1 MKLKLNLR
9 SLFVR
14 SHRKENS
21 VSTSPS
27 TCMTEKPQI
36 MVTMFTL
43 MGVCLNPFIVVAQS
57 STGNV
62 AGRVSDAESGRSLQ
76 GAIVRIVGT
85 NFVDYTDIEGR
96 FSLTGV
102 PLGARQITV
111 SYVGLER
118 FSQTVDVNSGEATI
132 IEVAMEAQVFNLERM
147 VVTPLVV
154 GQERAINQQ
163 RTAAGIVNVV
173 SEEQFGA
180 LVDGNIGQALQRLPG
195 ISVNEAQDGSV
206 GDINI
211 RGIAGEFNS
220 VQVDGN
226 RVPSSG
232 GSRSFDPRQLSAD
245 GVTNIEVI
253 KAPTPD
259 RDGDAI
265 GGIVNLVTRS
275 AFQREGRETS
285 LRLAGILNAEPGE
298 WGNSGVFKFSDIF
311 SVGEGSRNLGV
322 SFSLSRYDTD
332 RYSRNADMDWVQ
344 VTPELHPQLN
354 LGQYDEPVWFMEST
368 HWEYDTRKT
377 DNYSFSASIDFRT
390 DENNSFYFRP
400 SYSRFERNGVKFETD
415 IDIDTAF
422 DNDGDPD
429 ESTYA
434 ELTPTYGRGS
444 EASEASRGWIGTLE
458 DEHNDLYSFS
468 AGGKH
473 EGGAGL
479 LTYDFFFSK
488 NKNIVTD
495 DTELNMLMEPDDPWF
510 VFEYEIVGD
519 VNLGEVEVRHVNGG
533 DPTDLSLMTEGE
545 LEEVS
550 EEKTEEILSGRVD
563 WENSWTGDS
572 GVFTLKTGAKYR
584 NSSQFRDE
592 TVDLYE
598 MDEGFPYAQVLV
610 PVDDVLFLKQ
620 KYFDVQP
627 QIGKELLQSN
637 PELFEFVEDDS
648 LEDSNVAD
656 YDATETTSAAY
667 IMGTYEFGPHSIIG
681 GVRYER
687 NEWDNIN
694 KVVSYLNGV
703 PSVESVETGNSYS
716 FWLPGIHGRHEI
728 TENLILRESYNKSY
742 GRPRLEELSRGRWVD
757 DDGNIEDGNPDLEPA
772 ESDNYDVQLEY
783 YTDQGG
789 LYSVGVFYKEIENF
803 TFTQTYDFDE
813 IGPDGIPIPVDGGD
827 LEYERPVNGTTA
839 TNKGVEL
846 IARQQLYFLPGA
858 LSGLAVRASATF
870 SSSDAN
876 YPNRTDR
883 DDLSL
888 EGFSDEIYTLAL
900 DYAWSGFSARV
911 DYTYRSDY
919 IEGLGGDI
927 ESDEFF
933 GEVKRVDAEIAY
945 KVRPGFILFATGS
958 NITDE
963 PLVSY
968 QGYPMFVEDASLP
981 GPKYTFGAEFSF

>member
-1 MKLKLNLR
+1 MR
-9 SLFVR
+9 SLSV
-14 SHRKENS
+14 HRPFLD
-21 VSTSPS
+21 VSTTTTVVRNTVLKKSRFFIGL
-27 TCMTEKPQI
+27 I
-36 MVTMFTL
+36 MLT
-43 MGVCLNPFIVVAQS
+43 GVFLHPAIAAAQS
-57 STGNV
+57 SMGNV
-62 AGRVSDAESGRSLQ
+62 IGRVSDADSGRSLQ
-76 GAIVRIVGT
+76 GAIVRLDDT
-85 NFVDYTDIEGR
+85 NYVDYTDIEGR

-102 PLGARQITV
+102 PVGTRQITV
-111 SYVGLER
+111 TYVGLER
-118 FSQTVDVNSGEATI
+118 FSRSIDIISDEATFI
-132 IEVAMEAQVFNLERM
+132 DVVMEGQVFSLPGL
-147 VVTPLVV
+147 VITPLVV

-163 RTAAGIVNVV
+163 KTAAGIINVV

-211 RGIAGEFNS
+211 RGIAGEYNS

-275 AFQREGRETS
+275 AFQREGREMF
-285 LRLAGILNAEPGE
+285 LRVAGILNEEPGE
-298 WGNSGVFKFSDIF
+298 WGNSGVFSFSDIF
-311 SVGEGSRNLGV
+311 SVGEGTRNLGV
-322 SFSLSRYDTD
+322 SISLSRYDTD
-332 RYSRNADMDWVQ
+332 RYSRNADMDWIR
-344 VTPELHPQLN
+344 VTPDLHPELN

-377 DNYSFSASIDFRT
+377 DNYSLSASIDFRV
-390 DENNSFYFRP
+390 DESNSFYFRP

-415 IDIDTAF
+415 INIDTQF
-422 DNDGDPD
+422 DDDGDPD
-429 ESTYA
+429 EFTYA
-434 ELTPTYGRGS
+434 VLTPTYGRGT

-473 EGGAGL
+473 EGGSGL

-488 NKNIVTD
+488 NKNVVTD

-519 VNLGEVEVRHVNGG
+519 INLGEVEVRQINGG
-533 DPTDLSLMTEGE
+533 EPTDLSLMTEGE

-550 EEKTEEILSGRVD
+550 EEKTEEIFSGRLD
-563 WENSWTGDS
+563 WETSWTGDS

-584 NSSQFRDE
+584 DSSQFRDE

-598 MDEGFPYAQVLV
+598 MDEDFPYAQVLI
-610 PVDDVLFLKQ
+610 PVDDVLFRKQ

-627 QIGKELLQSN
+627 QIGKDLLQSN

-667 IMGTYEFGPHSIIG
+667 LMGTYEFGPHSVIA

-687 NEWDNIN
+687 NEWDNMN
-694 KVVSYLNGV
+694 KLVSYLDEV
-703 PSVESVETGNSYS
+703 PSVESVATGNSYS

-728 TENLILRESYNKSY
+728 SENLILRESYNKSY
-742 GRPRLEELSRGRWVD
+742 GRPRLSELSRGRWVD

-783 YTDQGG
+783 YSDQGG
-789 LYSVGVFYKEIENF
+789 LYSVGFFYKEIENF

-813 IGPDGIPIPVDGGD
+813 IGPDGIPIPADGGD
-827 LEYERPVNGTTA
+827 LEYERPANGTSA
-839 TNKGVEL
+839 TNKGIEL

-858 LSGLAVRASATF
+858 LSGLAVRTSATF
-870 SSSDAN
+870 SSSDAD
-876 YPNRTDR
+876 YPDRTDR

-900 DYAWSGFSARV
+900 DYAWGGFSARV
-911 DYTYRSDY
+911 DYTFRSDY

-945 KVRPGFILFATGS
+945 EVRPGLILFATGS

-963 PLVSY
+963 PLASY
-968 QGYPMFVEDASLP
+968 QGFSMFVEDASLP
-981 GPKYTFGAEFSF
+981 GPKYTFGAEFRF

>member
-1 MKLKLNLR
+1 MAAVFLNP
-9 SLFVR
+9 
-14 SHRKENS
+14 
-21 VSTSPS
+21 VST
-27 TCMTEKPQI
+27 
-36 MVTMFTL
+36 F
-43 MGVCLNPFIVVAQS
+43 AQS
-57 STGNV
+57 GTGDIS
-62 AGRVSDAESGRSLQ
+62 GRVSNAESGRSLQ
-76 GAIVRIVGT
+76 GAVVRVADT

-96 FSLTGV
+96 FSITGV
-102 PLGARQITV
+102 PAGQRRITV
-111 SYVGLER
+111 SYVGLESL
-118 FSQTVDVNSGEATI
+118 SQSVNVTSGQATI
-132 IEVAMEAQVFNLERM
+132 LEFPMEGRIFDLPGLE
-147 VVTPLVV
+147 VTPLVV

-163 RTAAGIVNVV
+163 KTAAGIINVV

-195 ISVNEAQDGSV
+195 ISVNEDQDGSV

-211 RGIAGEFNS
+211 RGVAGEFNS
-220 VQVDGN
+220 VQIDGN
-226 RVPSSG
+226 RIPSSG
-232 GSRSFDPRQLSAD
+232 GSRAFNPRQLSAD
-245 GVTNIEVI
+245 GITNIEVI

-259 RDGDAI
+259 RDGDAV
-265 GGIVNLVTRS
+265 GGIVNLVTRT
-275 AFQREGRETS
+275 AFQRGGREMS
-285 LRLAGILNAEPGE
+285 LKVAGILNDEPAE
-298 WGNSGVFKFSDIF
+298 WGSSGVFNFSDIF
-311 SVGEGSRNLGV
+311 SVGEGNQNLGV

-332 RYSRNADMDWVQ
+332 RYSRNADMDWIQ
-344 VTPELHPQLN
+344 VTPELHPELN
-354 LGQYDEPVWFMEST
+354 LGGYDEPVWFMEST

-377 DNYSFSASIDFRT
+377 DNYSINASIDFRT

-400 SYSRFERNGVKFETD
+400 SFSRFERNGVKYETD

-429 ESTYA
+429 EFTYA
-434 ELTPTYGRGS
+434 VLTPTYGRGTVN
-444 EASEASRGWIGTLE
+444 SEASRGWIGTLD
-458 DEHNDLYSFS
+458 DEYNNLYTLS
-468 AGGKH
+468 AGGRH

-479 LTYDFFFSK
+479 LTYDFFYSK

-519 VNLGEVEVRHVNGG
+519 INLGEVEVRHVGGG
-533 DPTDLSLMTEGE
+533 DPTDLSQMTEGE

-550 EEKTEEILSGRVD
+550 EDKIEEIFSGRID
-563 WENSWTGDS
+563 WESSWTGDN

-584 NSSQFRDE
+584 DSSQFRDE
-592 TVDLYE
+592 TVNLYE
-598 MDEGFPYAQVLV
+598 MDEDFPYSQVLKINN
-610 PVDDVLFLKQ
+610 DVLFKKT

-627 QIGKELLQSN
+627 QIGKDLRQSN

-687 NEWDNIN
+687 NEWDNVN
-694 KVVSYLNGV
+694 KIVSYLDDNA
-703 PSVESVETGNSYS
+703 SVTTMKTGNSYS
-716 FWLPGIHGRHEI
+716 FWLPGIHGRHEFS
-728 TENLILRESYNKSY
+728 ENLILRESYNKSY

-757 DDGNIEDGNPDLEPA
+757 DDGNIEDGNPDLKPA
-772 ESDNYDVQLEY
+772 KSDNYDIQLEY

-789 LYSVGVFYKEIENF
+789 LYSIGLFYKDIKDF

-813 IGPDGIPIPVDGGD
+813 IGPDGIPIPLDGGD

-839 TNKGVEL
+839 TNKGIEL

-870 SSSDAN
+870 SDSKAD

-911 DYTYRSDY
+911 DYTFRSDY
-919 IEGLGGDI
+919 IEGLGDDI

-945 KVRPGFILFATGS
+945 QIRPGFIIFATGA

-981 GPKYTFGAEFSF
+981 GPKYTFGAEFRF